1 MWGMHSYLIRVYQIA
16 PVANVKLKKI
26 KKNAYEQK
34 WEREIEKKNVEVEV
48 EMFNLYEKSYPV

>member
-1 MWGMHSYLIRVYQIA
+1 MHSYLIRVYQIA
-16 PVANVKLKKI
+16 PVANVKLKNI
-26 KKNAYEQK
+26 LKNAYEQK